1 MSRSHFCLQ
10 TMSGASG
17 ECAVNSAAPKKLLGR
32 PLDPIGMQVDD
43 DEMLKEIA
51 VHKEEDRG
59 EKNSEQGL
67 FICL

>member
-1 MSRSHFCLQ
+1 M
-10 TMSGASG
+10 
-17 ECAVNSAAPKKLLGR
+17 NSAAPKKLLGR
-32 PLDPIGMQVDD
+32 SLDPLGMQVDD